1 MFGDVNSNDNMGI
14 VSRSCRDVFAYM
26 KEAKEKDGIT
36 CTLKVAMIEIYNEQ
50 INDLL
55 GSGKV
60 RGFFYFFQFLI
71 FFYFFYFLN
80 LINFY
85 FFISFF

>member
-60 RGFFYFFQFLI
+60 RKNVFYFFSIFNFFL
-71 FFYFFYFLN
+71 FFLFSEFN
-80 LINFY
+80 
-85 FFISFF
+85 